1 MLIKLPLHRKEVEE
15 ELVKMKEAVTASEEI
30 ISSVVPSVVLN
41 NTDLPT
47 MNLQVILHYKPRFQV
62 TGFSKLFTITSNCK
76 HTLFSELMKSAA
88 KSCSLIL
95 HTISCFVVLILT
107 E

>member
-1 MLIKLPLHRKEVEE
+1 MLITLPLHRKEVEE

-47 MNLQVILHYKPRFQV
+47 MNLQVITLNLDFRQDLPVLLLKNFV
-62 TGFSKLFTITSNCK
+62 K
-76 HTLFSELMKSAA
+76 HTLLS
-88 KSCSLIL
+88 
-95 HTISCFVVLILT
+95 
-107 E
+107 

>member
-47 MNLQVILHYKPRFQV
+47 MNLQVIITLNLDFRQDFPYFLLKLCKTYV
-62 TGFSKLFTITSNCK
+62 TLLLQS
-76 HTLFSELMKSAA
+76 HAALFSMPFLA
-88 KSCSLIL
+88 L
-95 HTISCFVVLILT
+95 
-107 E
+107 